1 MKKVVLLGDSIRMIG
16 YGPLVPEL
24 LGEDY
29 TVWQP
34 EDNCR
39 FVKYTLRGLFEWRE
53 QIEGADIIHWN
64 NGLWDT
70 STGLFDDGGKSFTDE
85 AEYVSN
91 MLRVAKE
98 LKKIAPRVIF
108 ATTTPVRP
116 DYEYNDNGVIDRYN
130 EVLVPQL
137 RAMGLEINDLH
148 SVVAADVMKYVRES
162 DKIHLSEEGAKLCAE
177 QVARVIRQER

>member
-16 YGPLVPEL
+16 YGPLVPGL

-39 FVKYTLRGLFEWRE
+39 FVKYTLRGLFEWRDD
-53 QIEGADIIHWN
+53 IAGADIIHWN

-70 STGLFDDGGKSFTDE
+70 STGLFPDGGKPFTSED
-85 AEYVSN
+85 EYVSN
-91 MLRVAKE
+91 MLRVARE

-108 ATTTPVRP
+108 ATTTPVRR
-116 DYEYNDNGVIDRYN
+116 DYEYNDNGVIARYN

-137 RAMGLEINDLH
+137 RELGLEINDLH
-148 SVVAADVMKYVRES
+148 SLVNADVMKYVRDS
-162 DKIHLSEEGAKLCAE
+162 DKIHLSEEGARLCAE
-177 QVARVIRQER
+177 QVARVIKQES